1 MEERRMSSRIAKI
14 EEETPATPES
24 RLIEAEALLASL
36 EAEHRT
42 ALDKIEALKNSTVL
56 HSASPAEVERLAPG
70 VYDRACEYFSL
81 TPHRFAHEFEA
92 ATTAEPNIRE
102 RLVAQRGLVA
112 RLRQQ
117 VTGRQA
123 SALRGEYHAV
133 AARMAKALA
142 ELNACIIAERDISDR
157 VLRTGSLVSPL
168 PDLGFNLVGTREDFN
183 SPMAG
188 WFRRAKKAGVI

>member
-1 MEERRMSSRIAKI
+1 MSSRIAKI

-24 RLIEAEALLASL
+24 RLIEADALLASL

-133 AARMAKALA
+133 AARDGAAA
-142 ELNACIIAERDISDR
+142 AVAFAPTAAAVPASTSSR
-157 VLRTGSLVSPL
+157 RTGCTQVAARSCAPS
-168 PDLGFNLVGTREDFN
+168 G
-183 SPMAG
+183 
-188 WFRRAKKAGVI
+188 